1 MSNLD
6 GFGYCMAP
14 GYQIGLER
22 KMQNLLKM
30 QNKFV
35 QYVEKNL
42 NTKKTKKNLVF

>member
-6 GFGYCMAP
+6 GFGYCVAP
-14 GYQIGLER
+14 GYQIGLAR
-22 KMQNLLKM
+22 KVHNLLKM

-42 NTKKTKKNLVF
+42 NAKKNKKNLVF